1 MSTEAGGPTTQS
13 GILYQN
19 TWCALYLGRLIDP
32 RPRGV
37 AETVIAVRAEAPE
50 VVDDIVVT
58 HADGSH
64 FFIHAKEAIATTGPV
79 WRSLWQDFEIQAK
92 KAKTGFDHLVLAV
105 GSWNND
111 IDALR
116 DACQRAQGKS
126 SADEWWT
133 SLSQK
138 HKTIAQKVINAL
150 STKTQDAAFAIF
162 TMTEV
167 RVRTLEQL
175 QAEDILSFV
184 PPSNTVTQ
192 SLFSL
197 LRDMVGGNARIRGT
211 FNQAELLDRLH
222 LEHKVVVLDTPE
234 WGLDRY
240 RESLTQ
246 LYGTIAIPG
255 TNVSGPIEDM
265 FLWLPLRDRT
275 DEPQHRDFEEEDLR
289 WRFHRIAHTID
300 LRTFPRREPRRA
312 IIDASAGFGKTTL
325 LHALT
330 HKLAADPVV
339 IPALVPLDAL
349 SEAKVPIHDY
359 LNTQLNNEFDVAID
373 WTRLC
378 EGGRAVVFFDGLDE
392 LSYADRSWAAGAI
405 ARFGARFPKVAWLL
419 TVRDGSALPQPVDA
433 KRLDIERLDDEQVI
447 ALAKAYQA
455 GGAHIT
461 AERLREH
468 IYRHPDL
475 SHLLRIPLFLALVLA
490 TVEAE
495 DNLPHSRSDLLETY
509 LTLLFAP
516 ERHKQTHAPIEPID
530 DLREAAEYIAYQGLE
545 AGGVGLA
552 EQQIKTLLRKAE
564 LEKQAGVYIARLLR
578 NGLLRRQGS
587 RLRCTYPIIQEYLA
601 ACWMVREVPELVG
614 ERFRHVVHRPWA
626 QAIQFSLEMHPN
638 AENIISAQ
646 LNMPDDA
653 FHTVLRLI
661 GRCVVNGTKV
671 SQTLKL
677 KLGNQLSEAWQS
689 ESWKISNSIGLLI
702 ADGFSMP
709 LPKKAEDL
717 LSSGRMLTHGGA
729 EIVTAK
735 DNASFTVKVLEGFLR
750 HDLEHNCWHH
760 GWQEAVNR
768 IAYTAFQLYVSRAR
782 AEKTTMSEIASIAC
796 LISHLPSEKLP
807 SDAWRIVSADAT
819 LPALI
824 RIAGYYLG
832 SRPIEA
838 AAMQLL
844 NPFLRPVEGVA
855 DHWEVLMAG
864 NFFWAIEGAAYEFNS
879 LVGNASISD
888 AVINDLIHKL
898 FQFEIS
904 NVERQKILR
913 SAMAETVGN
922 RHLLLKLMLAVAGD
936 VTAAEEIADQ
946 LANVSEEVVW
956 LWCWH
961 AYHFSEEVCLKALD
975 RLKKRQPLAS
985 KPISLMSILLIGIT
999 YKMEPSLSC
1008 SGALDCP
1015 LIHPVYPQFIEWM
1028 ERVIETEPTSSDQR
1042 IKAARLKKEF
1052 GHGPTNDEI
1061 YILLQQAWEAYRQ
1074 VDGKN
1079 DSDLFARGNDLD
1091 SCIDLMSNDMYGQSY
1106 PLLREIACTATFN
1119 PSQSALLALARMG
1132 DEKELEWMA
1141 KAYSESVNDSKS
1153 TIFTASERLAARLGK
1168 CIVRNGNK
1176 LRVADW

>member
-50 VVDDIVVT
+50 AVDDIVVT

-79 WRSLWQDFEIQAK
+79 WRSLWQGFEIQAK
-92 KAKTGFDHLVLAV
+92 KAKTGFDRLVLAV

-111 IDALR
+111 IDTLR
-116 DACQRAQGKS
+116 DTCQRAQGKS

-138 HKTIAQKVINAL
+138 QKTIAEKVINAL
-150 STKTQDAAFAIF
+150 STNTQDAAFTIF

-167 RVRTLEQL
+167 RIRTLEQL
-175 QAEDILSFV
+175 QAEEVLSFV
-184 PPSNTVTQ
+184 PPSNIATQ
-192 SLFSL
+192 SLFSF
-197 LRDMVGGNARIRGT
+197 LRDMVGGNARNRGT
-211 FNQAELLDRLH
+211 FNQSELLDRLH
-222 LEHKVVVLDTPE
+222 REHKVAILDTPE

-240 RESLTQ
+240 RESLSR
-246 LYGTIAIPG
+246 LYGTIAVPG

-289 WRFHRIAHTID
+289 WRFQRTAHIID
-300 LRTFPRREPRRA
+300 LRTFPQREPRRA

-325 LHALT
+325 LQALT
-330 HKLAADPVV
+330 HKLAADPAV
-339 IPALVPLDAL
+339 IPAIVPLDAL
-349 SEAKVPIHDY
+349 SEAKIPIHDY
-359 LNTQLNNEFDVAID
+359 LNSQLNNEFKVAIN
-373 WTRLC
+373 WARLC
-378 EGGRAVVFFDGLDE
+378 EGGRAVMFFDGLDE
-392 LSYADRSWAAGAI
+392 LSDADRCWTAGAI
-405 ARFGARFPKVAWLL
+405 ACFGARFPQVAWLL
-419 TVRDGSALPQPVDA
+419 TVRDGSALPQPLDA

-455 GGAHIT
+455 GGAQIT

-468 IYRHPDL
+468 MTRHPDL

-495 DNLPHSRSDLLETY
+495 DNLPCSRSDLLETY
-509 LTLLFAP
+509 LSLLFAP
-516 ERHKQTHAPIEPID
+516 ERHKQTRTPVEPID
-530 DLREAAEYIAYQGLE
+530 DLREAAEYIAYRGLE

-552 EQQIKTLLRKAE
+552 EQQTKTLLRNAE
-564 LEKQAGVYIARLLR
+564 LEKPAGVYIERLLR
-578 NGLLRRQGS
+578 SGLLRRQGP
-587 RLRCTYPIIQEYLA
+587 RLRFTYPIIQEYLA

-614 ERFRHVVHRPWA
+614 ERFRNVVHRPWA
-626 QAIQFSLEMHPN
+626 QAIQFSLEMHPD
-638 AENIISAQ
+638 AENIISTQ
-646 LNMPDDA
+646 LSMPDDA
-653 FHTVLRLI
+653 FHTILRLI
-661 GRCVVNGTKV
+661 GRCVVNGIKI
-671 SQTLKL
+671 SQTLKV
-677 KLGNQLSEAWQS
+677 KLGDQLAEAWRS

-702 ADGFSMP
+702 ADGFTTP
-709 LPKKAEDL
+709 LPKKVENL
-717 LSSGRMLTHGGA
+717 LSSGRMLANGGA

-735 DNASFTVKVLEGFLR
+735 NDASFTENVLEGFLR
-750 HDLEHNCWHH
+750 HDLEHHCWNH
-760 GWQEAVNR
+760 GWQEAINR
-768 IAYTAFQLYVSRAR
+768 IADTAFQMYVSRAR
-782 AEKTTMSEIASIAC
+782 ADKTTEKEMASIAR
-796 LISHLPSEKLP
+796 LISHLPSDKLH
-807 SDAWRIVSADAT
+807 SDAWRIVSSDTT

-832 SRPIEA
+832 GRPIEG

-844 NPFLRPVEGVA
+844 RPILRPAEGQA

-864 NFFWAIEGAAYEFNS
+864 NFFWAIEGAASEFNA
-879 LVGNASISD
+879 LVGNTSILEN
-888 AVINDLIHKL
+888 VIEPLIHDL
-898 FQFEIS
+898 FQFESS
-904 NVERQKILR
+904 NIERQKILR
-913 SAMAETVGN
+913 SAMAETEGN
-922 RHLLLKLMLAVAGD
+922 RHLLLKLMLAIAGD

-946 LANVSEEVVW
+946 LTDVSEELLR

-961 AYHFSEEVCLKALD
+961 ANHFSEEVCLKALD

-985 KPISLMSILLIGIT
+985 KPILLMSILLRGIT
-999 YKMEPSLSC
+999 YKMEPSVSC
-1008 SGALDCP
+1008 SGVLNCP

-1028 ERVIETEPTSSDQR
+1028 ERVIDIEPSSLDQR
-1042 IKAARLKKEF
+1042 IQAAHLKKEF

-1061 YILLQQAWEAYRQ
+1061 YILLIQAWEAFRHLE
-1074 VDGKN
+1074 DKN
-1079 DSDLFARGNDLD
+1079 DIDAYECGSNLD
-1091 SCIDLMSNDMYGQSY
+1091 SCIEMINNDMYGQCY
-1106 PLLREIACTATFN
+1106 PVLREIACTATFN

-1141 KAYSESVNDSKS
+1141 NAYSESVNDSKS

-1168 CIVRNGNK
+1168 RIVRYGNK